1 MKCKRGKREGSLLQ
15 MDCND
20 KFYEKEKGESIFDG
34 TISRLGSEFFHGCD
48 VGMTGI
54 IAQNETGCTVLNGF

>member
-1 MKCKRGKREGSLLQ
+1 MKCKRGKREGSLLK

-34 TISRLGSEFFHGCD
+34 TISRLGSEFFFMAG
-48 VGMTGI
+48 TL
-54 IAQNETGCTVLNGF
+54 A